1 MKMKIVMLPFIFCQ
15 DMLEKQ
21 PGSNVPATPPH
32 QQETPNQQVIN
43 MYYTV
48 CFLCK
53 SVSNLF

>member
-1 MKMKIVMLPFIFCQ
+1 MQIVMLPFIFCQ

>member
-1 MKMKIVMLPFIFCQ
+1 MKIFMLTFIFCQ

-21 PGSNVPATPPH
+21 PGCNVPATPPD

-43 MYYTV
+43 MYYCTV
-48 CFLCK
+48 CFFCK